1 MAGIADNQPD
11 AGIGKQAIMDNTDN
25 TDNTYQVK
33 TIRTDLEI
41 QQCWEVAFLLRPH
54 LDKNNWSAMIAGM
67 MQNERY
73 SIAGIFDNDKF
84 VAFAGYRIMTSLHS
98 GNIIYIDDLC
108 TLESYRG
115 KGLASQLL
123 RHVKGIALANHF
135 DAVVLD
141 TDFTNN
147 TAQKLYLKNGFQL
160 SALHLACALPA
171 VNVGSADGSAG
182 NIGSVSESE

>member
-1 MAGIADNQPD
+1 MN
-11 AGIGKQAIMDNTDN
+11 
-25 TDNTYQVK
+25 NTYQIKIIK
-33 TIRTDLEI
+33 TDFEI

-54 LDKNNWSAMIAGM
+54 LNKNNWSSMISEM
-67 MQNERY
+67 MQNEKY
-73 SIAGIFDNDKF
+73 SIAGIMDNNKF

-123 RHVKGIALANHF
+123 KHVKAIAISNNK

-141 TDFTNN
+141 TNFNNN
-147 TAQKLYLKNGFQL
+147 TAQKLYLKSGFQL
-160 SALHLACALPA
+160 AALHLSCDLRK
-171 VNVGSADGSAG
+171 
-182 NIGSVSESE
+182 

>member
-1 MAGIADNQPD
+1 MN
-11 AGIGKQAIMDNTDN
+11 
-25 TDNTYQVK
+25 NTYQVK
-33 TIRTDLEI
+33 IIKTDFEI

-54 LDKNNWSAMIAGM
+54 LNKSNWSSMISEM
-67 MQNERY
+67 MQNEKY
-73 SIAGIFDNDKF
+73 NIAGVMDNDKF

-123 RHVKGIALANHF
+123 SYVKAIAISNNK

-141 TDFTNN
+141 TNFNNN
-147 TAQKLYLKNGFQL
+147 TAQKLYLKSGFQL
-160 SALHLACALPA
+160 AALHLSCDLRK
-171 VNVGSADGSAG
+171 
-182 NIGSVSESE
+182 

>member
-1 MAGIADNQPD
+1 M
-11 AGIGKQAIMDNTDN
+11 
-25 TDNTYQVK
+25 DNTYQVK
-33 TIRTDLEI
+33 IIRTDLEI

-54 LDKNNWSAMIAGM
+54 LNKNNWSSMISEM
-67 MQNERY
+67 MQNEKY
-73 SIAGIFDNDKF
+73 CIAGIMDNDKF

-123 RHVKGIALANHF
+123 RHVKATAISNNK

-141 TDFTNN
+141 TNFNNN
-147 TAQKLYLKNGFQL
+147 TAQKLYLSNGFQL
-160 SALHLACALPA
+160 AALHLACDLRKQH
-171 VNVGSADGSAG
+171 
-182 NIGSVSESE
+182 